1 MCYNLVNK
9 PIKEQYIENFVN
21 RYSKIID
28 DNLIMDNDFEELNDI
43 SEYDSENIGINYFIS
58 NENLYNVLYE
68 KINRERN
75 FIKDI
80 IEKKKNDM
88 LKFIKE
94 INGLPIPRKIDEEN
108 QYRILSFPWCI
119 SGEILT
125 NLKYLNMNV

>member
-1 MCYNLVNK
+1 
-9 PIKEQYIENFVN
+9 
-21 RYSKIID
+21 
-28 DNLIMDNDFEELNDI
+28 MDNDFEELNEI

-68 KINRERN
+68 KINKERN

-94 INGLPIPRKIDEEN
+94 INGLPIPRKVDEEN